1 MRRTIMPDNVKTARL
16 CLVLAGCLEFATAG
30 LVVFILVIGTVFVG
44 WGGERSRLLGS
55 ALFGGFG
62 LLLVVLTVAVGVL
75 AILTARA
82 VARGL
87 PWGRPAGLALGLLV
101 VPLFPVGTV
110 LGFFIL
116 KGMIAPGAGEWF
128 NPGRARTV
136 PRSFTPPPRSPAP

>member
-30 LVVFILVIGTVFVG
+30 LVVFILVIGTV
-44 WGGERSRLLGS
+44 
-55 ALFGGFG
+55 
-62 LLLVVLTVAVGVL
+62 